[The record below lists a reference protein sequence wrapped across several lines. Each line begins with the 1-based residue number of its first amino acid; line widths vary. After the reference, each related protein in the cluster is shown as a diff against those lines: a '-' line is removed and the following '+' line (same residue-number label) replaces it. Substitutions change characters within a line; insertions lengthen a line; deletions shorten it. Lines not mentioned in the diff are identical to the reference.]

1 MTNKDENKEVVD
13 EKKDSSQ
20 EQAPEGES
28 SNVVSDDIIDDDVLT
43 KLLDEIENLRKENA
57 RLESSRASQQERL
70 KRILLGGNSTSG
82 ETGKVI
88 DSSKESIKDTSD
100 NEVDYSFLTLDKFF

>member
-1 MTNKDENKEVVD
+1 MSNKEEVVE
-13 EKKDSSQ
+13 EKQESSQ

-28 SNVVSDDIIDDDVLT
+28 NNTVSDDVIDDDVLT
-43 KLLDEIENLRKENA
+43 KLLDEIESLRKEKA

-82 ETGKVI
+82 ETGKTI
-88 DSSKESIKDTSD
+88 DSSKEPIKDTSD
-100 NEVDYSFLTLDKFF
+100 NEVDYSYLDRDIKFF